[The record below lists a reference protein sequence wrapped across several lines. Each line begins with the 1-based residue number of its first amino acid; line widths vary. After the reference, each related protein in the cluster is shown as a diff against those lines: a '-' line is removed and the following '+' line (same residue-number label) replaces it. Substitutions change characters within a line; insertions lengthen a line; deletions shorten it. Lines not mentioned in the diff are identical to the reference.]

1 MPLGIENSQVSAWEF
16 CFVER
21 GVQPKW
27 LVSATLNDHELERVK
42 KLRSLSVAET
52 DNAARPPVTETKSC
66 ASFNPENPVQTS
78 GSFRLRSTTI

>member
-52 DNAARPPVTETKSC
+52 DNAAEGRFGYAQRPKGEGRFGYAQRPRTKM
-66 ASFNPENPVQTS
+66 
-78 GSFRLRSTTI
+78 